1 MVLNDKDY
9 MEIASMIDEGNGG
22 LDYEKDGEMLH
33 IDYTFDVD
41 GYFEDDRENG
51 TGAFVETARRLSVD
65 TAETTDIDGRIS
77 KVPVDE
83 IRLERLIA

>member
-9 MEIASMIDEGNGG
+9 MEIASMIDEGDGG

-51 TGAFVETARRLSVD
+51 TGAWVETSRCLSVD
-65 TAETTDIDGRIS
+65 SAETTDIDGKTS
-77 KVPVDE
+77 TVDVDE
-83 IRLERLIA
+83 SRLERLIA